1 MSLVEQASAELG
13 LADPAPLAALPHD
26 QLAWLRDIA
35 RHARDREQAALEAAV
50 DRALEQI
57 PRVLRGAVRKILFP

>member
-1 MSLVEQASAELG
+1 MSLVEQAQAELG
-13 LADPAPLAALPHD
+13 LDDGSPLAELPPP
-26 QLAWLRDIA
+26 QLAWLLDV
-35 RHARDREQAALEAAV
+35 ARDARARERAALDAAV